1 MDISKLLAGMAP
13 QITEKI
19 EDLKIPEWVGP
30 AAMHAVELA
39 EIAGGDGKA
48 KKQRAKATLKAI
60 GKLIDI
66 PGVPEPLEG
75 IIEAV
80 VIEAAVELAWGTKM
94 GGPSRE
100 ARKAKRAA
108 RRVDIELEKAR
119 QREARRG
126 ET

>member
-1 MDISKLLAGMAP
+1 MDISKILAGLAP
-13 QITEKI
+13 QIGEKI
-19 EDLKIPEWVGP
+19 EDLKLPEWVGP

-48 KKQRAKATLKAI
+48 KKRRAKATLKAI
-60 GKLIDI
+60 GKVIDI
-66 PGVPEPLEG
+66 PGIGEPLEG

-80 VIEAAVELAWGTKM
+80 VIEAAVELAWGVKM
-94 GGPSRE
+94 GGKSRE

-108 RRVDIELEKAR
+108 RRAE
-119 QREARRG
+119 RRG